1 MSGKLITR
9 KIPKSFY
16 EVDYQMF
23 TIPYKEKSA
32 KYLRN
37 VLSKHFRKAYEKI
50 VYDKFQVYSLQM

>member
-1 MSGKLITR
+1 MR
-9 KIPKSFY
+9 NIPKGFH
-16 EVDYQMF
+16 EVDYLIF

-37 VLSKHFRKAYEKI
+37 ALSKSLRKVDEKI

>member
-1 MSGKLITR
+1 MR
-9 KIPKSFY
+9 NIPKSFY
-16 EVDYQMF
+16 EVDYQIF

-37 VLSKHFRKAYEKI
+37 ALSKSLRKAYEKI

>member
-1 MSGKLITR
+1 
-9 KIPKSFY
+9 
-16 EVDYQMF
+16 MF